1 MHQNPKAVPPS
12 SQSLESA
19 CRRGHSRA
27 GLTSASQT
35 SHQLTQN
42 NSDDG
47 AHQVWTRHRVQ
58 PHREKSTL
66 SWDQFM
72 SRVVARF
79 VPSLGGRL
87 LPVRS
92 TSLRSSS
99 VRTRA
104 IRVNTVTTS
113 TMSSGAPALVV
124 WLHGLGDSGA
134 GCAHRGSILTR
145 LPVTQVDMRLRSG
158 GAQRLSCVG

>member
-1 MHQNPKAVPPS
+1 
-12 SQSLESA
+12 
-19 CRRGHSRA
+19 
-27 GLTSASQT
+27 
-35 SHQLTQN
+35 
-42 NSDDG
+42 
-47 AHQVWTRHRVQ
+47 
-58 PHREKSTL
+58 
-66 SWDQFM
+66 M

-92 TSLRSSS
+92 TSLRSS

-104 IRVNTVTTS
+104 IRVRNTTTG

-134 GCAHRGSILTR
+134 GCAPRGSILTR